1 MLLIHSS
8 FSSSVE
14 ADILYTVCFPST
26 TLPSLSVLQALITS
40 LPAQNSSK
48 QCDLLRSVTSRIC
61 KSCYTLHSQF
71 KKIFLNA
78 PEYSPGE

>member
-26 TLPSLSVLQALITS
+26 TFPSLSVLHALITS

-48 QCDLLRSVTSRIC
+48 Q
-61 KSCYTLHSQF
+61 
-71 KKIFLNA
+71 
-78 PEYSPGE
+78 